1 MRRMTDDMEDG
12 SFEKEIAEAIAL
24 AEKVL
29 AENNKSGDMHTPE
42 TPYQKEKPPGNSID
56 AAGIDRT
63 PDREDNTG
71 ASHRNV
77 WRIVFVCS
85 AVVCI
90 CCAFL
95 IVRYVIGHVRSQKVN
110 RKLQSMVTTESTG
123 TETEADTE
131 KAVTDPDYPDLQV
144 DFTALR
150 SVNKDICAWLYIP
163 GTDVNYPV
171 MQGGDNS
178 YYLSH
183 DADGN
188 YSPDGSLFVDSAN
201 SKEFTDFDT
210 VIYGHNM
217 SSGTMFKTLHNYE
230 DDSFWEKNRNIYVY
244 LPGKVLTYHVFAAYR
259 TNDRH
264 IFTYNDFS
272 DKEVRKRY
280 LDGIFD
286 KEFDTGTVKNDDK
299 VDIDSHVLTL
309 STCCGM
315 DGKRWLVQAVKVSS
329 DSIGR

>member
-110 RKLQSMVTTESTG
+110 RKLQSMVTTES
-123 TETEADTE
+123 
-131 KAVTDPDYPDLQV
+131 
-144 DFTALR
+144 
-150 SVNKDICAWLYIP
+150 
-163 GTDVNYPV
+163 
-171 MQGGDNS
+171 
-178 YYLSH
+178 LS
-183 DADGN
+183 
-188 YSPDGSLFVDSAN
+188 L
-201 SKEFTDFDT
+201 
-210 VIYGHNM
+210 I
-217 SSGTMFKTLHNYE
+217 
-230 DDSFWEKNRNIYVY
+230 
-244 LPGKVLTYHVFAAYR
+244 
-259 TNDRH
+259 H
-264 IFTYNDFS
+264 I
-272 DKEVRKRY
+272 
-280 LDGIFD
+280 
-286 KEFDTGTVKNDDK
+286 
-299 VDIDSHVLTL
+299 
-309 STCCGM
+309 
-315 DGKRWLVQAVKVSS
+315 
-329 DSIGR
+329 